1 MNKLFLTMLLA
12 LVTTI
17 ASAQFSVITTMNEV
31 EDTTGETTYNLTD
44 KLGVLYQVNE
54 KLAVGITM
62 DGEDN
67 YELVGRY
74 TVHETGVWATCI
86 YNYMP
91 DSEEELKDKLDLG
104 LGYSFNIWKKL
115 SVDPY
120 YVMPIKEDEEGNREG
135 KFNLG
140 LSYKF

>member
-1 MNKLFLTMLLA
+1 MNKVFLTMLLA

-31 EDTTGETTYNLTD
+31 EDTTGETTYNFTD

-54 KLAVGITM
+54 KLAVGLTM

-74 TVHETGVWATCI
+74 IVHETGGWATCI

-91 DSEEELKDKLDLG
+91 ESEDELKDKLDLG